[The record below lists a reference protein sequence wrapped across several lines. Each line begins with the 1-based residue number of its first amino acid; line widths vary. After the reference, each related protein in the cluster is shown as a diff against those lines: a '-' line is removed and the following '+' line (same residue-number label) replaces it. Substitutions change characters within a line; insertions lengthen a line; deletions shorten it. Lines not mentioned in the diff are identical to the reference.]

1 MQNYAFFATWGKI
14 FCPAG
19 FSLVFSSYL
28 CSVIKHLFAMTKNI
42 LLPVALLCS
51 STLCGCAVTS
61 DVTSCSTF
69 DSTLRE
75 VQQDL
80 QDQGFTLLSSDSDRR
95 NVNKHAPGYYDNFEH
110 GFSGANSIDYVY
122 TNTYLFANDHGDTL
136 TFSVSYQTGGDPA
149 AQTTYVRDV
158 YTSGCQT
165 SNAKNY
171 ERLCGAASPIH
182 KLDSMPKNSTVRR

>member
-1 MQNYAFFATWGKI
+1 
-14 FCPAG
+14 
-19 FSLVFSSYL
+19 
-28 CSVIKHLFAMTKNI
+28 MTKKT
-42 LLPVALLCS
+42 LLSLALLCS
-51 STLCGCAVTS
+51 SVLCGCAVTS
-61 DVTSCSTF
+61 DVTSYGTF

-80 QDQGFTLLSSDSDRR
+80 LNEGFSHLSTDSDRR
-95 NVNKHAPGYYDNFEH
+95 NVPTHAPGYYDNFEH
-110 GFSGANSIDYVY
+110 GFSGANSIDYIY
-122 TNTYLFANDHGDTL
+122 TNTYHFANDHGETL

-149 AQTTYVRDV
+149 AQTTYVREV
-158 YTSGCQT
+158 STSGCQT